1 MKKIAL
7 ILSCMFGFAYADFNT
22 NFAKSIKDLSGVE
35 VKVEFKKELESF
47 KDTYFVIA
55 KTSNGDAFPV
65 FVSKDGK
72 YLIGFS
78 NVLSLADNDM
88 KMMQEQL
95 KKASEA
101 NIAKDKQ
108 ALSKLF
114 ASFAKEDFVYLEGNK
129 KGLPTK
135 IVVTAPDCPHCQN
148 QLKNDMDKIL
158 DEANLK
164 IIFAPLGKE
173 DAFIKAQLIMNET
186 KNLKST
192 KEKLAVLRKYY
203 FAKELSKTQLKTNYD
218 KVKANQEKI
227 FGSGLVQG
235 VPFVFS
241 EE

>member
-7 ILSCMFGFAYADFNT
+7 LFSCVTLFAYADFNA
-22 NFAKSIKDLSGVE
+22 NFTKSIKELSGVD

-55 KTSNGDAFPV
+55 KTSKGDAFPV

-78 NVLSLADNDM
+78 NVLNLADNDM

-95 KKASEA
+95 KKASEENLA
-101 NIAKDKQ
+101 RDKQ

-114 ASFAKEDFVYLEGNK
+114 ASFSKDDFVYLEGNK

-148 QLKNDMDKIL
+148 QLKGDIDKIL
-158 DEANLK
+158 EESNLK

-173 DAFIKAQLIMNET
+173 DAFIRAQLIMNET

-192 KEKLAVLRKYY
+192 KDKLAVLKKYY
-203 FAKELSKTQLKTNYD
+203 FAKELSKAQLKTNYD
-218 KVKANQEKI
+218 KIKTNQEKI